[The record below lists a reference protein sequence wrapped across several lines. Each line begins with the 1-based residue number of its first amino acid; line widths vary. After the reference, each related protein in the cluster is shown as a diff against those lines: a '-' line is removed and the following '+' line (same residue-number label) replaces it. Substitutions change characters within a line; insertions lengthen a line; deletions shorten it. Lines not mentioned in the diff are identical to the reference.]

1 MAAKKEVIVI
11 GGGASGMMAAICAA
25 RQGSRVMLLEKEEK
39 PGRKLLA
46 TGNGKCN
53 FTNEYQ
59 AIECYYTKDKAFVS
73 SVLEQFGKTET
84 LAFFQEL
91 GIYPMEKNGYYY
103 PRSGQAESVVRL
115 LQRELARLG
124 VTVKCKEKV
133 TGLEA
138 FGEGFRVETS
148 TYVYEGKRVILAAG
162 GKASPALGSD
172 GSSYSLAQAA
182 GHRITALY
190 PGLTGLVSKEPYF
203 PRLAGVRA
211 RASVCLLENG
221 TFALEE
227 TGEIQLAAYGVS
239 GIPVFQLCHRACEV
253 LAEGKK
259 TELLVDFLPELTQ
272 EAFETY
278 LEDLR
283 LLNPG
288 LKRKELLYGLFDRK
302 LSDVLAEKGGKTL
315 RFSVQDSRGFEQAQ
329 VTAGGI
335 PLSEV
340 SSETM
345 ESRKMPGLF
354 LTGELLDVD
363 GICGGYNLQWAWST
377 GFLAGTAAGKT
388 SDTKKADGKR

>member
-133 TGLEA
+133 TALEA

-148 TYVYEGKRVILAAG
+148 TYVYEGKRVILAVG

-172 GSSYSLAQAA
+172 GSGYSLAQAA

-211 RASVCLLENG
+211 RASVRLLENG

-239 GIPVFQLCHRACEV
+239 GIPVFQLCHRVCEA

-288 LKRKELLYGLFDRK
+288 LKRKELLYGFFDRK

-340 SSETM
+340 NSETM

-388 SDTKKADGKR
+388 NNTKKADGKR